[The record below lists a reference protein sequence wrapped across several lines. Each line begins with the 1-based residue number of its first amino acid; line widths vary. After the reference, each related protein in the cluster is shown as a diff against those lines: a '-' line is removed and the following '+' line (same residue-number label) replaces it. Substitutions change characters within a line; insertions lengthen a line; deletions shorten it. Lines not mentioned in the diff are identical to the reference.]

1 MRQTIAIA
9 TPPIEI
15 VFVNQNSPNAR
26 NLVALWQLDE
36 QNKLYCQWIKQTTN
50 TNN

>member
-9 TPPIEI
+9 TPPTEI
-15 VFVNQNSPNAR
+15 VFTNQNS
-26 NLVALWQLDE
+26 NLVALWQLDK

-50 TNN
+50 TNK